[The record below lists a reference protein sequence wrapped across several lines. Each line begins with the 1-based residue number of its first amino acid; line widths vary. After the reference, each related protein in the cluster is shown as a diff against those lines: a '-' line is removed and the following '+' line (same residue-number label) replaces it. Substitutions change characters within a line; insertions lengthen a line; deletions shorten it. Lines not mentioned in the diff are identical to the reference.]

1 MNKKIINK
9 KDKELITTF
18 LKKIPVFKTFSDH
31 NLKVLMEGFNIIS
44 AEKGEDIVF
53 QEDEG
58 TDLYIVLKGKVKV
71 SLSGKNGNELVLTAL
86 REGDFFGEMSLI
98 DDTTRSANVVAEE
111 DTFLGVLK
119 RKRFITILREEP
131 MVAFDML
138 TATVKR
144 LRKADDM
151 IETLAFL
158 DVNERLIKLL
168 LQTARADGDINE
180 DGFYRTR
187 KRTHMELA
195 ANIGSS
201 REAVS
206 KALKVL
212 ARKKIIQ
219 EKDGYFL
226 ISPLVNEDIDS

>member
-1 MNKKIINK
+1 MNKKSINE
-9 KDKELITTF
+9 KDKELITKF
-18 LKKIPVFKTFSDH
+18 LKNIPVFKTFSDD
-31 NLKVLMEGFNIIS
+31 NLKVVMESFHIIS
-44 AEKGEDIVF
+44 VEKGGDIVF

-71 SLSGKNGNELVLTAL
+71 SLTGKNGNELVLTAL

-119 RKRFITILREEP
+119 RERFISILKEEP
-131 MVAFDML
+131 LVAFDML

-144 LRKADDM
+144 LRKADEM

-168 LQTARADGDINE
+168 LQTARTDGDINE
-180 DGFYRTR
+180 DGLYRTR

-212 ARKKIIQ
+212 THKELIQ
-219 EKDGYFL
+219 EKDRYFL
-226 ISPLVNEDIDS
+226 ISPQLHEDSDM